1 MGNFIKKFMV
11 GRHSIIVENNCDLV
25 ETLKIICINES
36 KWVDK
41 RMYIRTLAIDTGS
54 KWFINFN
61 CSDYDWESIINE
73 LNNKGYNL
81 EIKDASD
88 KLYLVK
94 QVKNEE
100 NNKNSSNIEILV
112 PDFISQKNRA

>member
-41 RMYIRTLAIDTGS
+41 RMYGLSISIVQTTTGS
-54 KWFINFN
+54 
-61 CSDYDWESIINE
+61 
-73 LNNKGYNL
+73 
-81 EIKDASD
+81 
-88 KLYLVK
+88 
-94 QVKNEE
+94 Q
-100 NNKNSSNIEILV
+100 
-112 PDFISQKNRA
+112 